1 MKKLIFLFGGIAT
14 IIAIIAGIS
23 IATGI
28 ALIIGSGAN
37 QEQDDS
43 NSNSNTI
50 YYAKHWSTGD
60 PYTHNLLTH
69 RYGIKAEQ
77 LDGYLKSTGIAYD
90 PKRINGQKLLD
101 WESSSNL
108 DVRAIIAIAT
118 AESSLGTAGV
128 ATEPGANMFGYGAF
142 DSDPNNASNYNDE
155 KAVTDLTSIT
165 IILNK
170 NETFKAQDDKA
181 KAYANGT
188 WNPFMGGVYFTD
200 TSGTGKR
207 RADIMAKVDK
217 WIDDHGGTPDAPN
230 GSTADGTIKVLDPFL
245 GTVVPNDFGG
255 GVHQCYAVSA
265 YYAHSINASI
275 ILRGG
280 VNASDIGSDYDWKG
294 WGWTVVDTPKYNQIK
309 PGDIINFKK
318 GANMGTW
325 NTDSNNGHTAV
336 VSQVLGN
343 NQFSVYEQGQMVCSL
358 NTYSYHDNMVSS
370 VIHPPKG

>member
-1 MKKLIFLFGGIAT
+1 MKKLVFLFLGLIGAAVIGIT
-14 IIAIIAGIS
+14 LI
-23 IATGI
+23 TGI
-28 ALIIGSGAN
+28 AVAISGGVSQ
-37 QEQDDS
+37 QED
-43 NSNSNTI
+43 NSNDNSSST
-50 YYAKHWSTGD
+50 YYTKHWSTGD

-69 RYGIKAEQ
+69 RYGITADQ

-90 PKRINGQKLLD
+90 SNRINGQKLLE

-142 DSDPNNASNYNDE
+142 DSNPNNASNFSDD
-155 KAVTDLTSIT
+155 KAITDLTSIT

-170 NETFKAQDDKA
+170 NETFKTQDDKA
-181 KAYANGT
+181 KAYANGS
-188 WNPFMGGVYFTD
+188 WNPLMGGVYFTD
-200 TSGTGKR
+200 TSGTGQR

-230 GSTADGTIKVLDPFL
+230 GSTAGGTIRVLDPYL

-255 GVHQCYAVSA
+255 GEHQCYAVSS

-275 ILRGG
+275 ILKGG
-280 VNASDIGSDYDWKG
+280 VNASDIGSDYDWKK
-294 WGWTVVDTPKYNQIK
+294 WNWTVENEPKYNQIK

-318 GANMGTW
+318 GASMGTW
-325 NTDSNNGHTAV
+325 NTSSENGHTAV

-343 NQFSVYEQGQMVCSL
+343 NQFSVYEQGTIVCSM
-358 NTYSYHDNMVSS
+358 NTYTYHDNMVSS
-370 VIHPPKG
+370 VIHPPK